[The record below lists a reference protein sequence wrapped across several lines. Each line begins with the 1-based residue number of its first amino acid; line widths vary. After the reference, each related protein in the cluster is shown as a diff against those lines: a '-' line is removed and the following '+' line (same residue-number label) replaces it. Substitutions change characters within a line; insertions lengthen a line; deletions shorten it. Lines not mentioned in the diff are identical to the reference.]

1 VAPFDR
7 EGALKR
13 AEKAL
18 RQGRV
23 DAAIEEYQGILVAQ
37 PRDWNSANALGDLF
51 VRSGQ
56 LDKGVEQY
64 TRIADHL
71 AEEGFYPKASALYKK
86 ILKVKP
92 TEEYALIRSGD
103 VASKLGL
110 LADAKSA
117 YQTVADRRRKLG
129 NVRGAAEMAVRLGT
143 VDPEDF
149 DARYAAAR
157 AARELGDTETALREL
172 RAAALGFEEKARL
185 EEARAAYR
193 DILELEPDD
202 EDARARVLAA
212 NIASGEF
219 TSAFALATSS
229 DELRQVAAALESAG
243 RHAEV
248 LAVWGRIADLDPD
261 DVEARVRVV
270 RGYLANNDAASA
282 RRHLTP

>member
-1 VAPFDR
+1 MAPFDR

-23 DAAIEEYQGILVAQ
+23 DAAIEEYQGIVLAQ

-92 TEEYALIRSGD
+92 TEEYALVRSGD
-103 VASKLGL
+103 VAAKLGL
-110 LADAKSA
+110 LADAKTA
-117 YQTVADRRRKLG
+117 YQTVADRRRKVG

-149 DARYAAAR
+149 DARYAAAK

-185 EEARAAYR
+185 DEARSAYR

-212 NIASGEF
+212 NIATGEF
-219 TSAFALATSS
+219 TSAFALATSP
-229 DELRQVAAALESAG
+229 DELRQLAAALEAAG
-243 RHAEV
+243 QHADV
-248 LAVWGRIADLDPD
+248 LAVWARVADLDPA

-270 RGYLANNDAASA
+270 RGHLAAGDTVVGPPA
-282 RRHLTP
+282 L